1 MAWGQTRTRHPVR
14 GLARTQVK
22 GIEVIGM
29 KQIAVMAGTV
39 LIAALLTGA
48 SAQALQP
55 VGDGHMGPGQG
66 MGQGQGMGPGQGQ
79 GQGMGPGM
87 GPGMQQGMQP
97 FSRPLMGLGPGG
109 RWWNMPWAARQLG
122 LTDQQREA
130 MDQIFQQH
138 RLNLVDLRGN
148 LQKAEIEL
156 EPLISTDQ
164 PQDAR
169 ILAQIDRV
177 AQARAEL
184 EKANARM
191 LLDIRH
197 QLTPEQ
203 WMKLRAF
210 MEKRRERMA
219 GGQGQNGQ
227 GQNRGGQ
234 FGSQANLPPA
244 GPEQGPGNG
253 PGTGPM
259 PQGGAGSTPPQ

>member
-1 MAWGQTRTRHPVR
+1 
-14 GLARTQVK
+14 
-22 GIEVIGM
+22 M

-55 VGDGHMGPGQG
+55 VGDGQMGPGQ
-66 MGQGQGMGPGQGQ
+66 
-79 GQGMGPGM
+79 GM

-259 PQGGAGSTPPQ
+259 PQGGAGSTPPPQ